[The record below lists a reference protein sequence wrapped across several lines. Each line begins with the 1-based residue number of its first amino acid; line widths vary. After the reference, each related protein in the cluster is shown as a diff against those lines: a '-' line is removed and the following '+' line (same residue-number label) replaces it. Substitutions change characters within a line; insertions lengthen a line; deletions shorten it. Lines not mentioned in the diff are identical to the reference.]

1 MDGQLDAD
9 EQQWVESA
17 LISNPQL
24 AEKLRAL
31 ASLRDLVAGLSRE
44 VPVDVAPQVMARIK
58 AVSRPRTVLP
68 GFRSRRFRS
77 RSILSP
83 TGMLAAAAGLL
94 AVASLVLVQGTFVHD
109 RDRSSA
115 PPTATNLA
123 GAGSAAS
130 ASTDPAT
137 VATLNVPDR
146 TSSSHTEPFR
156 SGATGTDETVAGPR
170 NAQIAELTESS
181 APRDLEGV
189 REYLDHPNLRRLFFV
204 KNPHGEQT
212 TQKVASIV
220 ERTTHHGFFKITI
233 SQGIVIDPRHPD
245 QATVFAL
252 AVSAKDLNKLQDQL
266 KAALPDLFEEYPVEP
281 SIVTQLA
288 DLGQVESFAAAP
300 LAGVSISH
308 DDLALRT
315 KVASGAEVGDSPTVQ
330 SAKVRDVIK
339 RDRPTVEQERSA
351 PVPESLRPRGS
362 SAGPA
367 PGHRSTP
374 PPETRVAQAPATD
387 TRRQS
392 AIGNRELGSRIVQAG
407 ELKPCKMR
415 NRALDSPVPDDE
427 IVVLVW
433 VYESGPS

>member
-1 MDGQLDAD
+1 MDGQLNAE

-17 LISNPQL
+17 LISNSQL

-31 ASLRDLVAGLSRE
+31 TSLRDLVAGLSRE
-44 VPVDVAPQVMARIK
+44 APVDVAPQVMARIK

-94 AVASLVLVQGTFVHD
+94 AVASLVLVQGTFVHR
-109 RDRSSA
+109 RDPASA
-115 PPTATNLA
+115 PRAAVGLA
-123 GAGSAAS
+123 DADS
-130 ASTDPAT
+130 ASTDRAT

-156 SGATGTDETVAGPR
+156 SGAPGTVESVAGPHH
-170 NAQIAELTESS
+170 AQIAELTESS
-181 APRDLEGV
+181 APRDVAGV
-189 REYLDHPNLRRLFFV
+189 GQYLDHPNLRRLFFV
-204 KNPHGEQT
+204 RNPRGEQT
-212 TQKVASIV
+212 TMKVASIV

-252 AVSAKDLNKLQDQL
+252 AVSAKDLNNLQVQL
-266 KAALPDLFEEYPVEP
+266 KAALPDLFEESPVEP
-281 SIVTQLA
+281 NIVTQLA

-315 KVASGAEVGDSPTVQ
+315 KVASGAEVGESPNMLNPKTIV
-330 SAKVRDVIK
+330 K
-339 RDRPTVEQERSA
+339 RERPTVEQEQSA
-351 PVPESLRPRGS
+351 PIPDTLRPRGS
-362 SAGPA
+362 GGRSAPER
-367 PGHRSTP
+367 RSTP
-374 PPETRVAQAPATD
+374 PPETRVAQTAGTD
-387 TRRQS
+387 AQRES
-392 AIGNRELGSRIVQAG
+392 AIGNRESGTPIAHAG
-407 ELKPCKMR
+407 EAKTVQTKKS
-415 NRALDSPVPDDE
+415 ALDSPVPVDE